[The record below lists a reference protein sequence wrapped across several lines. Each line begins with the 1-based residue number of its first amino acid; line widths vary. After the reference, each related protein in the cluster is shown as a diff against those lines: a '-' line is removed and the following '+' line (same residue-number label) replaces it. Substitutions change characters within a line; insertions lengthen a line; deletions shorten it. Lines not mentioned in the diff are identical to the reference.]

1 MTGDPKSPSRER
13 ERGLALLV
21 VLWGVTAA
29 ALLVSAFNVV
39 ARSGATFISSEVEFT
54 EAEAL
59 ADAGLEIAAAHL
71 IGDDKAGRW
80 RPNGKPHRLVL
91 GAAELTIVLDDPNGL
106 IDVNTASRAV
116 LLGLLSRAMGGPDEA
131 EPLLERLMKLRGK
144 EPAEAGRNAP
154 ETPQRA
160 EPNGDAPGM
169 QPAEDAPPTTPPMA
183 LAAPKPRIHDV
194 TDLRRIEG
202 MPAALYRKIAPL
214 LTVYGRDSR
223 INPFH
228 APRAVLL
235 AIPGLSE
242 TDVDRFLNSKP
253 RDITD
258 AERLPSSL
266 GKAGA
271 FLANHTGPAIIVS
284 VAVGKPGRG
293 FLLARQFVIATGID
307 ENAPYRL
314 LSVRPLSAD
323 SFTSQDRAPQS

>member
-1 MTGDPKSPSRER
+1 MTGGPKSPSRDR

-39 ARSGATFISSEVEFT
+39 ARSGATFISSEIAFS

-71 IGDDKAGRW
+71 IDDDKARRW
-80 RPNGKPHRLVL
+80 RPDGKPHRLVL
-91 GAAELTIVLDDPNGL
+91 GAAELTIVIDDPNGL
-106 IDVNTASRAV
+106 IDVNKASRAV

-131 EPLLERLMKLRGK
+131 ESLLERLMKLRGK
-144 EPAEAGRNAP
+144 EPAEPSRNDHG
-154 ETPQRA
+154 TPQGA
-160 EPNGDAPGM
+160 APNGDAPGT
-169 QPAEDAPPTTPPMA
+169 QPAEDASPATPPMA
-183 LAAPKPRIHDV
+183 PAAPKPRIHDV
-194 TDLRRIEG
+194 TELRRIEG
-202 MPAALYRKIAPL
+202 MTPALYRKIAPL
-214 LTVYGRDSR
+214 LTVYSRDSR
-223 INPFH
+223 VNPFH

-235 AIPGLSE
+235 AIPGLGE
-242 TDVDRFLNSKP
+242 NDVDRFLDSRP
-253 RDITD
+253 RDITH

-271 FLANHTGPAIIVS
+271 FLANHTGPAAIVS

-293 FLLARQFVIATGID
+293 FVLGRQFVIATGID